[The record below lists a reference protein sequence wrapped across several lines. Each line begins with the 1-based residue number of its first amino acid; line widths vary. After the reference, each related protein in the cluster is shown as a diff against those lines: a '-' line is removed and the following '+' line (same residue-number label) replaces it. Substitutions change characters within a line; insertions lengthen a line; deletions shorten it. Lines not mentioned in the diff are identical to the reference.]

1 MKAILAGAMLAC
13 SIIVPGCS
21 RDAGVVGSYI
31 GGDASARMMLQIAS
45 VKDHDVRGKLIA
57 VITDRTGKV
66 TAVDKAVEGTIE
78 AGAVNLN
85 LETGAGLS
93 LLTGKM
99 TDDGLELTM
108 FVGNTSQKL
117 AFVRSDPNEFA
128 GLVDGVRKSA
138 AQIKQAS
145 AQEAAR
151 QTGLRRAAVDQARI
165 DAFST
170 DMAARSDRLADST
183 LRIGALSS
191 GYRST
196 AAQAARLAG
205 QRATLAAGAGDGDYR
220 LDQISWAR
228 ERNSD
233 AAATRHDTVTDALKS
248 LAPVVSQHEAD
259 AASMMALCQGNHD
272 LDCSRVGPVMSTYRM
287 RVAAFREAGQRE
299 QSIYATERSK
309 F

>member
-1 MKAILAGAMLAC
+1 MKAILASAALVCCMTVA
-13 SIIVPGCS
+13 GCG
-21 RDAGVVGSYI
+21 RNADVVGSYI

-45 VKDHDVRGKLIA
+45 VQGHDVRGKLIA
-57 VITDRTGKV
+57 VMTDKTGKV
-66 TAVDKAVEGTIE
+66 TAVDKALEGTID

-99 TDDGLELTM
+99 TDGGLELTV
-108 FVGNTSQKL
+108 FVGNASQKL
-117 AFVRSDPNEFA
+117 VLVRSDPNQFA

-145 AQEAAR
+145 AQDAAR
-151 QTGLRRAAVDQARI
+151 QTGLRRAAVDQTRI

-183 LRIGALSS
+183 LKIGALID

-196 AAQAARLAG
+196 AAQAVRLAG

-228 ERNSD
+228 EHNSD
-233 AAATRHDTVTDALKS
+233 AAATQHDTVTDALKS
-248 LAPVVSQHEAD
+248 LDPVVAQHEAE
-259 AASMMALCQGNHD
+259 AAGVIELCQTNHD
-272 LDCSRVGPVMSTYRM
+272 LDCSRVASVMSGYRVRLAAF
-287 RVAAFREAGQRE
+287 RVAAQRE
-299 QSIYATERSK
+299 KASYATERTK

>member
-1 MKAILAGAMLAC
+1 MKAVLAGAVLAC
-13 SIIVPGCS
+13 CIAVAGCS

-99 TDDGLELTM
+99 TDDGLELMM

-183 LRIGALSS
+183 LKIGALSG

-233 AAATRHDTVTDALKS
+233 AAATQHDTVTDALKS
-248 LAPVVSQHEAD
+248 LAPVVAQHEAD

-272 LDCSRVGPVMSTYRM
+272 LDCSRVGPVMSTYRI